1 MRTGSTLELDTS
13 LWPIVVSTPHGAISD
28 GDLQRLF
35 DTFDSFWKRGEM
47 FVTVSNMT
55 SSRDVS
61 ARQRQMVGEWLKKNK
76 TSIQRYSAGGVLI
89 VDSALLRGAL
99 TAIGWVY
106 QAPLDMSYV
115 KDWTEATDTA
125 LARLAKVG
133 ISEPGLRA
141 RMLEFGKQRA
151 ANAS

>member
-1 MRTGSTLELDTS
+1 
-13 LWPIVVSTPHGAISD
+13 
-28 GDLQRLF
+28 
-35 DTFDSFWKRGEM
+35 M

-133 ISEPGLRA
+133 ISEPGLRT